1 MTSPSPAADQVT
13 TAEIAHLLAWARSL
27 TTAGAAVDPAERAAY
42 LAAKTA
48 LLARITDQHHRPPPQ
63 RTSCD

>member
-1 MTSPSPAADQVT
+1 MTSQSPADQVS

-27 TTAGAAVDPAERAAY
+27 SDKGPTVDPTERAAY

-48 LLARITDQHHRPPPQ
+48 LLARITDQHPPQ
-63 RTSCD
+63 LSTEDTL

>member
-1 MTSPSPAADQVT
+1 MTSPSPSGDQVS

-27 TTAGAAVDPAERAAY
+27 TTAGAGADPTERAAY

-48 LLARITDQHHRPPPQ
+48 LLARLTDQDHSPPS
-63 RTSCD
+63 TKDTL

>member
-1 MTSPSPAADQVT
+1 MTSPSTAAEEVS

-27 TTAGAAVDPAERAAY
+27 TTAGAAADPAERAAY

-48 LLARITDQHHRPPPQ
+48 LLARITQDHSPPPQ
-63 RTSCD
+63 RTPCD